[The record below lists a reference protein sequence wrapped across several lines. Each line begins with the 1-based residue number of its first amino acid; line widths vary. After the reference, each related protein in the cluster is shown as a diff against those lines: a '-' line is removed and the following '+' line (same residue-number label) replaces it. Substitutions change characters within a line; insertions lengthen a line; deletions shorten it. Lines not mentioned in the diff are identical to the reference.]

1 MTMDQ
6 KQQIALFRYGIIA
19 PLETGTSDPSISNKE
34 FFRRAAAKTYTGPD
48 GKPKTVGASTIE
60 KWHRYYKKDGFE
72 GLLPQA
78 RKDEG
83 ISRKLDQDLASQIR
97 FLKTEHPRITAA
109 EIYRQML
116 ANGSI
121 HIGQVSKSTIERF
134 VRHLRAEEGMTGQK
148 DMRRYERPHIN
159 EVWYGD
165 TCYGPYLS
173 TAEGKKRVYFIA
185 LIDDASRFIVAAD
198 LFFND
203 SYENLMSVIKSAVSR
218 SGRPKLFSFD
228 NGSTYHNKQMEL
240 LAARIGSAV
249 HYCEPFT
256 PTSKSKIERWFLTLR
271 MQYLAS
277 LDMTR
282 FHSIEEMRA
291 GFAAYILRY
300 NQTPHS
306 SLGGMTPQ
314 DRFFS
319 EPEQI
324 RRLSQDDI
332 DHCFLL
338 EIERRVS
345 PDNVVRIGNTEY
357 EVHYRYAKQR
367 IRLRYSPDMEKVFIV
382 GPSGELTQIR
392 LLNKKEN
399 ALVKR
404 ERVRLS
410 DGGDQQ

>member
-1 MTMDQ
+1 MTIDQ
-6 KQQIALFRYGIIA
+6 KQQIALFRYGVIA
-19 PLETGTSDPSISNKE
+19 PLETGTSDPAISNNE

-60 KWHRYYKKDGFE
+60 KWHRYYKKNGFE
-72 GLLPQA
+72 GLLPQG

-83 ISRKLDQDLASQIR
+83 VSRKLDQDLKNQIR
-97 FLKTEHPRITAA
+97 FLKTEHPRIPAA
-109 EIYRQML
+109 EIHRQLL

-121 HIGQVSKSTIERF
+121 HIGQVSESTIERF
-134 VRHLRAEEGMTGQK
+134 VRHLKSEGGMTENK

-173 TAEGKKRVYFIA
+173 TPEGKKRLYFIA

-198 LFFND
+198 VFFND
-203 SYENLMSVIKSAVSR
+203 NFENLMSVIKSAVSR

-228 NGSTYHNKQMEL
+228 NGSAYRNSQMEL
-240 LAARIGSAV
+240 LAARIGSSV

-277 LDMTR
+277 LDMR
-282 FHSIEEMRA
+282 KFHSIEDMRA
-291 GFAAYILRY
+291 DFAAYVLRY

-306 SLGGMTPQ
+306 SLGRMTPQ
-314 DRFFS
+314 ERFFS

-324 RRLSQDDI
+324 RRLSQEDI
-332 DHCFLL
+332 DHSFLL
-338 EIERRVS
+338 EVERRVS
-345 PDNVVRIGNTEY
+345 PDNVILIGKTEY

-367 IRLRYSPDMEKVFIV
+367 IRLRYSPDMEKVFV
-382 GPSGELTQIR
+382 VEPSGELTPIR
-392 LLNKKEN
+392 LLNKQEN

-410 DGGDQQ
+410 DGGDQA